1 MITELPVGLR
11 SALACLGLAALSP
24 ISAYAKPISYV
35 GGTMA
40 MVENDETGN
49 TASIDYTFSPRA
61 AVALYV
67 KRETGGD
74 NFTTIGPQINLLAKR
89 WNLPD
94 AQGNIFVMSGAGT
107 AVKGGDGHFSAWTGV
122 LADYETR
129 RIFTSYEVRLM
140 YAQGIEKSVWQRA
153 RLGLAPYLA
162 NYDDLNTWF
171 MVQVDHHPEKTHT
184 TAVTPLIRLFYKTFL
199 VEGGVST
206 RGTVMFNLVQQF

>member
-1 MITELPVGLR
+1 MVMI
-11 SALACLGLAALSP
+11 
-24 ISAYAKPISYV
+24 
-35 GGTMA
+35 
-40 MVENDETGN
+40 ENDETGN

-61 AVALYV
+61 AAALYV

-74 NFTTIGPQINLLAKR
+74 DFTTIGPQINVLAKR

-94 AQGNIFVMSGAGT
+94 AQGNIFVMTGAGT
-107 AVKGGDGHFSAWTGV
+107 AVKGGDAHFAAWTGL

-129 RIFTSYEVRLM
+129 RIFTSYEIRLM

-153 RLGLAPYLA
+153 RLGVAPYLA

-171 MVQVDHHPEKTHT
+171 MVQVDHHPEKAHA

>member
-1 MITELPVGLR
+1 MITRFSLR
-11 SALACLGLAALSP
+11 PRIALLCLGLAPFAP
-24 ISAYAKPISYV
+24 ISADAKPISYV
-35 GGTMA
+35 GGTMV

-61 AVALYV
+61 AAALYV

-74 NFTTIGPQINLLAKR
+74 RFTTVGPQVNLLAKR
-89 WNLPD
+89 WNMPE
-94 AQGNIFVMSGAGT
+94 AQGNIFVMTGAGA
-107 AVKGGDGHFSAWTGV
+107 AVRGGDTHFAAWTGV

-153 RLGLAPYLA
+153 RLGVAPYLA
-162 NYDDLNTWF
+162 NYDDLNTWV
-171 MVQVDHHPEKTHT
+171 MIQVDHHPDKTHT

-206 RGTVMFNLVQQF
+206 RGTMMFNLVQQF